1 MLYYRQRNHG
11 AKPAL
16 WTRRIVLSL
25 EALEHLG
32 LCRQS
37 ASNAG
42 HVTGSV
48 WISKVLV
55 NPSCPSSST
64 GYHRCMRT
72 FSSLPWLQSYGADA
86 SQTHAKPARRRGGV
100 AGHIKL
106 SKNRSCLITTFV
118 KLVTDYRK
126 CTSKSE
132 EKTNVNVVI
141 FILSDPLWKP
151 HLSYLVGKESEH
163 FTKLYRFPHNC

>member
-1 MLYYRQRNHG
+1 MLYYRQRNHR
-11 AKPAL
+11 AKPTL
-16 WTRRIVLSL
+16 WTRRIILSL
-25 EALEHLG
+25 EALKHLG

-37 ASNAG
+37 ASAG

-64 GYHRCMRT
+64 VYHRCMQT
-72 FSSLPWLQSYGADA
+72 FSSILWLQSYGADA
-86 SQTHAKPARRRGGV
+86 SRTHAKPARRGGV

-106 SKNRSCLITTFV
+106 SRNRSCLITTLV

-126 CTSKSE
+126 CTSNSE

-141 FILSDPLWKP
+141 LILSDPLWKTL
-151 HLSYLVGKESEH
+151 LSRLVAKESEH
-163 FTKLYRFPHNC
+163 FT